1 MDNTTTASN
10 GEMPNDAKQPQ
21 QAEMVTTATDET
33 SGNAKQPTLEEAL
46 KELEAT
52 RSALKKANQEAASHR
67 HKAKELD
74 DLKAQIE
81 NEKLTE
87 QQKLEKR
94 LADIQAEHSNVTR
107 QSQERIIN
115 YEVRLQAA
123 QMGIIDT
130 DAAARLLDLSE
141 MTFDDAGLPNN
152 VDKLLKDLVKNKP
165 YLVGKTNGTGLS
177 SGGATNPARSATN
190 GPKKIETW
198 ADITAMSPDEYNAR
212 HAEIKEWMNKN
223 PVRFGVRMR

>member
-1 MDNTTTASN
+1 MDNTATVSN
-10 GEMPNDAKQPQ
+10 GEMPNDATQP
-21 QAEMVTTATDET
+21 QAEMVTTPATDET
-33 SGNAKQPTLEEAL
+33 SGNAKQTTLEEAL
-46 KELEAT
+46 KELENA

-81 NEKLTE
+81 NEKLSTQE
-87 QQKLEKR
+87 KLEKR
-94 LADIQAEHSNVTR
+94 LADMQAEHATATR

-130 DAAARLLDLSE
+130 DAAAKLIDWSE
-141 MTFDDAGLPNN
+141 LTFDDAGLPNN

-165 YLVGKTNGTGLS
+165 YLASKVNGTGLS

-190 GPKKIETW
+190 GPKQIESW
-198 ADITAMSPDEYNAR
+198 ADITALKPEEYAAR
-212 HAEIKEWMNKN
+212 HAEIQAWMSKN
-223 PVRFGVRMR
+223 PVRFGVRMK